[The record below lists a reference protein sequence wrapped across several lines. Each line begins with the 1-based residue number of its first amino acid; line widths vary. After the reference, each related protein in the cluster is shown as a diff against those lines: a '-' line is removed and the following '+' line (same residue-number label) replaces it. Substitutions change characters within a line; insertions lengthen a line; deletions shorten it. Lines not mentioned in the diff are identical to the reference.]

1 MPERIYFDQ
10 AATSWPKPE
19 SVYQAIDRYQR
30 QVGVSAGRGP
40 YAAALEVDRAVT
52 AARRGVA
59 RLIGAEDHR
68 PIIFTLNGTDSL
80 NLAIHG
86 ALASG
91 GHVVT
96 TIAEHNSVLRPL
108 RSLEISG
115 RIEVSRVTLRP
126 SGTIDPDDVR
136 RQIRANTRLIALTHA
151 SNVTG
156 AVQPAAEVGRLARE
170 AGAIFLLD
178 AAQTLG
184 ELPIDVQQLKVDLLA
199 APGHKGLL
207 GPLGTGILY
216 IAPGVESCIASV
228 RQGGTGTHSD
238 EDRQPE
244 SLPDKYESGN
254 LNVPGI
260 IGLGA
265 AVEWLAGFGV
275 ERVQAHGHELSQRL
289 LTGLAAIRGVE
300 LYGLKPGVEVA
311 ARVPLVSFNVAG
323 LAPQELAAILD
334 SEYGIQARSGRH
346 CAPLMH
352 QAIGTADRG
361 GTVRFS
367 CGPFNTLEQV
377 ERAIGA
383 VHEIA
388 AQVTSLQ

>member
-19 SVYQAIDRYQR
+19 PVYQAVDRYQR
-30 QVGVSAGRGP
+30 ELGVAAGRGP
-40 YAAALEVDRAVT
+40 YATALEVDRLVT
-52 AARRGVA
+52 ATRRGIA
-59 RLIGAEDHR
+59 QLIAAED
-68 PIIFTLNGTDSL
+68 PCQIVFTLNGTDSL

-86 ALASG
+86 ALSGG

-108 RSLEISG
+108 RSLEAAG
-115 RIEVSRVTLRP
+115 KIEVSRVGLRQT
-126 SGTIDPDDVR
+126 GIVDPEDVR
-136 RQIRANTRLIALTHA
+136 RQIRPNTRLVVLTHA

-184 ELPIDVQQLKVDLLA
+184 ELPIDVRKLNVDLLA

-216 IAPGVESCIASV
+216 IRSGVDSRVASI
-228 RQGGTGTHSD
+228 RQGGTGTRSD
-238 EDRQPE
+238 LDRQPE
-244 SLPDKYESGN
+244 TMPDKYESGN

-260 IGLGA
+260 VGLGA
-265 AVEWLAGFGV
+265 AVEWLGGGGI
-275 ERVQAHGHELSQRL
+275 ERVRAHGRELSTRL
-289 LTGLAAIRGVE
+289 VAGLAEIGGIE
-300 LYGLKPGVEVA
+300 LYGSPHA
-311 ARVPLVSFNVAG
+311 AGAEPRMPLVSFNLAG
-323 LAPQELAAILD
+323 LSPQELAAILD
-334 SEYGIQARSGRH
+334 SEYGIQCRSGMH

-352 QAIGTADRG
+352 QAIGTTDRG

-377 ERAIGA
+377 DAAVGA
-383 VHEIA
+383 VREIA
-388 AQVTSLQ
+388 AQCV